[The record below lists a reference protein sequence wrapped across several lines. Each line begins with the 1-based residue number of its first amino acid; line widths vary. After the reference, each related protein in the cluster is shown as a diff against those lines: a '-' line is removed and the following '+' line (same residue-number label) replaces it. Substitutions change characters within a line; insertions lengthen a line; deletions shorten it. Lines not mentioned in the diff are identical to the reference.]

1 MMETNIVICG
11 ECKETMR
18 EFPDE
23 SIDLCVTSPPYW
35 GLRDYGGD
43 SQIWGGDPNCEHE
56 WAITPP
62 PRQRSE
68 SDVKDLNSKQATMR
82 GTNYD
87 SQPGNICVKCGAWR
101 GSLGLEPHPQL
112 YVDHLV
118 EICREVKRVLKKEGS
133 FWLNLGDSYFGG
145 KGKSGYEL
153 PHEATKRNE
162 EGKTLQRSY
171 NVPGYM
177 DGRPS
182 DTCKQDGGWLQPK
195 QKLMIPERT
204 AMALQDDGW
213 ILRNS
218 VIWYKPNHMP
228 ESVKDRLTK
237 SYEFFFFFV
246 KSRKYYFDLDSI
258 RAPITSTPWSNYTS
272 KEPYQNNNTRARY
285 TGKFDGETEH
295 ENYGSP
301 RARTQRYNSKY
312 SDDSGLDRLTTHL
325 KTSRLEG
332 NKTNTHEKGKN
343 PGDVWTVNTEPFPG
357 SHFAVFPPELIE
369 PIIKSSSPPNG
380 IVLDPFAGSGTAL
393 RVARKLGR
401 QFIGIELN
409 PEYATMCEQ
418 RVRADTYTK
427 PPENVPKLTEY
438 TRTKLSLCVE
448 EKE

>member
-1 MMETNIVICG
+1 MEPLPLNQVLCG
-11 ECKETMR
+11 DNR
-18 EFPDE
+18 EILPTLPCD
-23 SIDLCVTSPPYW
+23 SVDLAVTSPPYW
-35 GLRDYGGD
+35 GLRDYRGD
-43 SQIWGGDPNCEHE
+43 SKIWGGDIICDHE
-56 WAITPP
+56 WGDTLPSRREKSGEHGPNSTIGAKDC
-62 PRQRSE
+62 QDAVSY
-68 SDVKDLNSKQATMR
+68 SDS
-82 GTNYD
+82 
-87 SQPGNICVKCGAWR
+87 GNFCVKCGAWR
-101 GSLGLEPHPQL
+101 GSLGLEPHPQMFI
-112 YVDHLV
+112 DHLV
-118 EICREVKRVLKKEGS
+118 EICREVKRVIKPKGS

-145 KGKSGYEL
+145 KGKSGASTPQET
-153 PHEATKRNE
+153 EQRDN
-162 EGKTLQRSY
+162 TLQKSY
-171 NVPGYM
+171 SEIGT
-177 DGRPS
+177 DRPS
-182 DTCKQDGGWLQPK
+182 NTCPQDGKWLQPK
-195 QKLMIPERT
+195 QLLGIPWRVAT
-204 AMALQDDGW
+204 ALQEDGW
-213 ILRNS
+213 ILRNC
-218 VIWYKPNHMP
+218 VIWFKPNHMP
-228 ESVKDRLTK
+228 ESVRDRLTK

-246 KSRKYYFDLDSI
+246 KQRKYYFDLDSI

-272 KEPYQNNNTRARY
+272 KEPYQNNNPRARY

-427 PPENVPKLTEY
+427 PPENVPKLKEY
-438 TRTKLSLCVE
+438 FE
-448 EKE
+448 